1 MLEREVNRKYRVEL
15 VASLAVYALF
25 ITGSIVFGKRL
36 DEGWVR
42 TLVMLVPAIPL
53 FVMIWVIFRQ
63 FARLDE
69 FVRLRSLE
77 SLAVAGA
84 VTAALS
90 FTYGF
95 LESAGYPKLSM
106 YWVWVVMGLTWG
118 LHSCTRQFF
127 SK

>member
-15 VASLAVYALF
+15 AASLAVYALF

>member
-1 MLEREVNRKYRVEL
+1 MLEREVNRKYRLELGASL
-15 VASLAVYALF
+15 VAYALMV
-25 ITGSIVFGKRL
+25 TGSIVLGKRL
-36 DEGWVR
+36 EEGWVR
-42 TLVMLVPAIPL
+42 TAVMLTPVIPL
-53 FVMIWVIFRQ
+53 FAMIWVIFRQ

-77 SLAVAGA
+77 SLAIAGA

-118 LHSCTRQFF
+118 VHSCTRQLFD
-127 SK
+127 K

>member
-1 MLEREVNRKYRVEL
+1 MLERDVNRKYRIEL
-15 VASLAVYALF
+15 GASLIAYALF
-25 ITGSIVFGKRL
+25 VIASLTLGKRM
-36 DEGWVR
+36 ETGWLR
-42 TLVMLVPAIPL
+42 TLIMLMPVIPL

-69 FVRLRSLE
+69 FVRMRSLE
-77 SLAVAGA
+77 SLAIAGA

-106 YWVWVVMGLTWG
+106 YWVWMVMGATWG
-118 LHSCTRQFF
+118 LHTCTRHLFDR
-127 SK
+127 

>member
-1 MLEREVNRKYRVEL
+1 MLEREVNKKYRVEL
-15 VASLAVYALF
+15 GASLVIYALF
-25 ITGSIVFGKRL
+25 VVGSITLGKRIE
-36 DEGWVR
+36 DGWVR
-42 TLVMLVPAIPL
+42 TLVMLTPVIPL
-53 FVMIWVIFRQ
+53 FAMIWVIFRQ

-77 SLAVAGA
+77 SLAIAGA

-118 LHSCTRQFF
+118 LHSCTRHLFD
-127 SK
+127 K